1 MNQHFFVIGGG
12 ELQLDFIKKVKSLG
26 YITHVFDYNP
36 ECQGSKLADY
46 FHLISIDDVEGIY
59 KVALEYN
66 PIAVQTVATEM
77 GNVTACAIGERLGLR
92 NNSLD
97 TALNTTDKSRM
108 KKIMNSHQ
116 IPTAKS
122 IMLKEN
128 FDVSNVRL
136 QFPVVVKASDRSASR
151 GVTFANNFQEFERAY
166 KEAVKVS
173 FNKIVLV
180 EEFLLG
186 KQYSVETISSDGVH
200 HIVAVTEE
208 NTDGIPNFVETKHLM
223 PARLSNVEYDK
234 LKTFIFEVLD
244 AFHVKYGAGHI
255 ELKYCNGEW
264 KVIEIASRMGGWRD
278 KLVELSMGIDYLKLI
293 IDAAV
298 GNSIRIEKLHNRYA
312 IVRMLTSSI
321 EWNKYL
327 FFKSNYSQYLCDES
341 IKKQN
346 QSKNPDFQAK
356 TLMES
361 DGWYYLVTDSLAK
374 AGYFMED

>member
-1 MNQHFFVIGGG
+1 
-12 ELQLDFIKKVKSLG
+12 
-26 YITHVFDYNP
+26 
-36 ECQGSKLADY
+36 
-46 FHLISIDDVEGIY
+46 
-59 KVALEYN
+59 
-66 PIAVQTVATEM
+66 
-77 GNVTACAIGERLGLR
+77 
-92 NNSLD
+92 
-97 TALNTTDKSRM
+97 
-108 KKIMNSHQ
+108 
-116 IPTAKS
+116 
-122 IMLKEN
+122 
-128 FDVSNVRL
+128 
-136 QFPVVVKASDRSASR
+136 
-151 GVTFANNFQEFERAY
+151 
-166 KEAVKVS
+166 
-173 FNKIVLV
+173 
-180 EEFLLG
+180 
-186 KQYSVETISSDGVH
+186 
-200 HIVAVTEE
+200 
-208 NTDGIPNFVETKHLM
+208 M

-234 LKTFIFEVLD
+234 LKTFIIEVLD

-264 KVIEIASRMGGWRD
+264 KVIEIASRMGGCRD
-278 KLVELSMGIDYLKLI
+278 KLAELSMGIDYLKLI

-346 QSKNPDFQAK
+346 QSKNPNFQAK